1 MIALK
6 ITAQCHFLICK
17 KRIEDASL
25 YHHNEQDLSMNRLN
39 LTLLLSTGLLTTA
52 FLTSD
57 DSLSPID
64 DNAVNTP
71 NDSIERES
79 IGRQE
84 SSTVFDD
91 TAANTASQDP
101 NSSTYDPE
109 SGMTLYRDD
118 QRVVASF

>member
-1 MIALK
+1 
-6 ITAQCHFLICK
+6 
-17 KRIEDASL
+17 
-25 YHHNEQDLSMNRLN
+25 MNRLN